1 MSKGI
6 CNINKPIGEI
16 ITHICEKYGMEIED
30 IKGKC
35 RENYLIWPRHLA
47 MYMCYQAGHTTLI
60 IGKAFNRSR
69 SMANHAINSVHTL
82 CSVYPKLNKERL
94 EIAKE
99 LQIIE

>member
-6 CNINKPIGEI
+6 VNISKPILEI
-16 ITHICEKYGMEIED
+16 MESVAAEYGMEILD
-30 IKGKC
+30 LKC
-35 RENYLIWPRHLA
+35 KSKERQFIWPRHLA
-47 MYMCYQAGHTTLI
+47 MYMCYQAGHTTII

-69 SMANHAINSVHTL
+69 SMANPAINSVHTL

-99 LQIIE
+99 LHIIE